1 MQIVKIQVIVRC
13 GWYEQVCNGKQQSE
27 KKGPVKAK
35 NNMFDNKERTNIE
48 ELGEFGLINYLTKN
62 IKLVQKSTIKGVG
75 DDAAVLDFGGKKT
88 LVSTD
93 MLLEGIHFDL
103 AYTPLK
109 HLGYK
114 AIQVNLSDIYA
125 MNGTASQVTVS
136 IGISSKFPLEA
147 VEELYEGIYLACDKY
162 NVDLVGGDTSSSKQG
177 LVISVTS
184 IGYADEKDI
193 VYRNGAEEGDL
204 ICVSGD
210 LGGAYTGLQ
219 LLEREKLIYL
229 ENPNIQPDLE
239 GKDYII
245 ERQLKPEARRDIV
258 DLLKEIEV
266 KPTAMIDISDG
277 LASEL
282 LHICKQ
288 SDKGC
293 NLYEEKIPL
302 DPMTFDT
309 AREFNLDPTV
319 CALSGGEDYELLF
332 TVKQA
337 DYDKIKFKMDITII
351 GYITEPSAGCNLVT
365 KGGVVHAL
373 TAQGWNAFTPPAG

>member
-1 MQIVKIQVIVRC
+1 
-13 GWYEQVCNGKQQSE
+13 
-27 KKGPVKAK
+27 
-35 NNMFDNKERTNIE
+35 MFDNKEKTDIE
-48 ELGEFGLINYLTKN
+48 ALGEFGLIDHLTKN
-62 IKLVQKSTIKGVG
+62 IKLTQPGTIKGVG
-75 DDAAVLDFGGKKT
+75 DDAAVLYFPGKKV
-88 LVSTD
+88 LLSTD

-125 MNGTASQVTVS
+125 MNGTAAQVTVS
-136 IGISSKFPLEA
+136 LGISSKFPLEA
-147 VEELYEGIYLACDKY
+147 VEELYEGIYLACEKY
-162 NVDLVGGDTSSSKQG
+162 NIDLVGGDTTSSRQG
-177 LVISVTS
+177 LVISVTA

-193 VYRNGAEEGDL
+193 VYRNTAKEGDL

-219 LLEREKLIYL
+219 LLEREKLVYL

-245 ERQLKPEARRDIV
+245 ERQLKPEARKDIIE
-258 DLLKEIEV
+258 LLKDIDV

-277 LASEL
+277 LASET

-288 SDKGC
+288 SNKGC
-293 NLYEEKIPL
+293 NLYEEKIPI
-302 DPMTFDT
+302 DPMTFET

-337 DYDKIKFKMDITII
+337 DYDKIKLQMDITVI
-351 GYITEPSAGCNLVT
+351 GHITEASAGCNLVT
-365 KGGVVHAL
+365 KSGVVHEL
-373 TAQGWNAFTPPAG
+373 KAQGWNAFPPAS

>member
-1 MQIVKIQVIVRC
+1 M
-13 GWYEQVCNGKQQSE
+13 
-27 KKGPVKAK
+27 PL
-35 NNMFDNKERTNIE
+35 FDNKEKTNIE
-48 ELGEFGLINYLTKN
+48 ALGEFGLINHLTKH
-62 IKLVQKSTIKGVG
+62 IKLVQKSTVKGVG
-75 DDAAVLDFGGKKT
+75 DDAAVLDFEGKKT

-125 MNGTASQVTVS
+125 MNGMASQVTVS
-136 IGISSKFPLEA
+136 IGMSSKFPIEA
-147 VEELYEGIYLACDKY
+147 IEELYEGIYIACEKY
-162 NVDLVGGDTSSSKQG
+162 GVDLIGGDTTSSKQG

-193 VYRNGAEEGDL
+193 VYRNGAQEGDL

-219 LLEREKLIYL
+219 LLEREKQIYL

-239 GKDYII
+239 GKDYIV
-245 ERQLKPEARRDIV
+245 ERQLKPEARKDIIE
-258 DLLKEIEV
+258 LLKDIGI
-266 KPTAMIDISDG
+266 KPTAMIDVSDG
-277 LASEL
+277 LASEIM
-282 LHICKQ
+282 HICKQ
-288 SDKGC
+288 SNKGC
-293 NLYEEKIPL
+293 NIHEDKIPL
-302 DPMTFDT
+302 DPMTFET

-351 GYITEPSAGCNLVT
+351 GYITEAAVGCNLIS
-365 KGGVVHAL
+365 KSGVVHPL
-373 TAQGWNAFTPPAG
+373 KAQGWNAFSGKEEI

>member
-1 MQIVKIQVIVRC
+1 
-13 GWYEQVCNGKQQSE
+13 
-27 KKGPVKAK
+27 
-35 NNMFDNKERTNIE
+35 MFENQERTNIE
-48 ELGEFGLINYLTKN
+48 SLGEFGLIDHLTKQ
-62 IKLVQKSTIKGVG
+62 IKLKQESTVKGIG
-75 DDAAVLDFGGKKT
+75 DDAAVLDFTGKKV

-114 AIQVNLSDIYA
+114 AVQVNLSDIYA
-125 MNGTASQVTVS
+125 MNGIATQVTVS

-147 VEELYEGIYLACDKY
+147 VEELYEGIYLACEKY
-162 NVDLVGGDTSSSKQG
+162 NIDLVGGDTASSRQG
-177 LVISVTS
+177 LVISVTAL
-184 IGYADEKDI
+184 GYADEKDI
-193 VYRNGAEEGDL
+193 VYRNTAEEGDL

-219 LLEREKLIYL
+219 LLEREKLVYI

-245 ERQLKPEARRDIV
+245 ERQLKPEARKDIIE
-258 DLLKEIEV
+258 LLKDIDV

-277 LASEL
+277 LASEI

-288 SDKGC
+288 SNKGC
-293 NLYEEKIPL
+293 NLYEDKIPL
-302 DPMTFDT
+302 DPMTYET

-332 TVKQA
+332 TIKQA
-337 DYDKIKFKMDITII
+337 DYEKIKLQMDISII
-351 GYITEPSAGCNLVT
+351 GHITEASAGCNLVT
-365 KGGVVHAL
+365 KAGVMHAL
-373 TAQGWNAFTPPAG
+373 KAQGWNAFPPAH

>member
-1 MQIVKIQVIVRC
+1 MFENQ
-13 GWYEQVCNGKQQSE
+13 E
-27 KKGPVKAK
+27 K
-35 NNMFDNKERTNIE
+35 TNIE
-48 ELGEFGLINYLTKN
+48 KLGEFGLINHLTKS
-62 IKLVQKSTIKGVG
+62 IKISQKSSVKGVG
-75 DDAAVLDFGGKKT
+75 DDAAVLDFDGKKV

-147 VEELYEGIYLACDKY
+147 VEELYEGVYLACEKY
-162 NVDLVGGDTSSSKQG
+162 NVDLIGGDTSSSKQG
-177 LVISVTS
+177 LVISITS

-193 VYRNGAEEGDL
+193 VYRSGAGEGDL

-245 ERQLKPEARRDIV
+245 ERQLKPEARRDIIE
-258 DLLKEIEV
+258 LLKDIQV

-277 LASEL
+277 LASEI

-288 SDKGC
+288 SNKGC
-293 NLYEEKIPL
+293 NLYEDKIPL

-337 DYDKIKFKMDITII
+337 DFDKIKFKMDITII
-351 GYITEPSAGCNLVT
+351 GYITEPSAGCNLIT
-365 KGGVVHAL
+365 KAGNSHAL
-373 TAQGWNAFTPPAG
+373 KAQGWNAFSPAS

>member
-1 MQIVKIQVIVRC
+1 
-13 GWYEQVCNGKQQSE
+13 
-27 KKGPVKAK
+27 
-35 NNMFDNKERTNIE
+35 MFENQERTDIE
-48 ELGEFGLINYLTKN
+48 SLGEFGLIDHLTRQ
-62 IKLVQKSTIKGVG
+62 IKLTQKSTIKGIG
-75 DDAAVLDFGGKKT
+75 DDAAVLDFAGKKV

-125 MNGTASQVTVS
+125 MNGTATQVTVS
-136 IGISSKFPLEA
+136 LGLSSKFPLEA
-147 VEELYEGIYLACDKY
+147 VEELYRGIYLACEKY
-162 NVDLVGGDTSSSKQG
+162 NIDLVGGDTTSSKQG

-184 IGYADEKDI
+184 IGYADEKDV
-193 VYRNGAEEGDL
+193 VYRNTAEEGDL

-219 LLEREKLIYL
+219 LLEREKLVYI

-245 ERQLKPEARRDIV
+245 ERQLKPEARKDIV
-258 DLLKEIEV
+258 DLLKDIGI

-277 LASEL
+277 LASEI

-288 SDKGC
+288 SNKGC
-293 NLYEEKIPL
+293 NLYEDKIPL
-302 DPMTFDT
+302 DPMTYET

-332 TVKQA
+332 TIKQA
-337 DYDKIKFKMDITII
+337 DYDKIKLQMDITII
-351 GYITEPSAGCNLVT
+351 GHITEASVGCNLVT
-365 KGGVVHAL
+365 RTGVVHAL
-373 TAQGWNAFTPPAG
+373 KAQGWNAFTKDN